1 MNIEDMIMSGA
12 SDEEVAQALAALKQE
27 KAAKD
32 EAERQAKEMAA
43 QKSETNALK
52 AEARAYLINAL
63 LAYGEAFGLLTHE
76 EIEEMDEEDI
86 KELEAYLMQ
95 IEAFIPLMIK
105 MGEMK
110 EEMKD
115 FKIDPDM
122 LGQLFGM

>member
-12 SDEEVAQALAALKQE
+12 SDEEIAQALAALKQE

-32 EAERQAKEMAA
+32 EAERKAKEVAA
-43 QKSETNALK
+43 QKSEMEMLK

-63 LAYGEAFGLLTHE
+63 LGYGEAFGLLTHE
-76 EIEEMDEEDI
+76 EIEEISEEDL
-86 KELEAYLMQ
+86 KELEAYFMQ
-95 IEAFIPLMIK
+95 LEAFIPLMIK

-115 FKIDPDM
+115 FKIDPDT
-122 LGQLFGM
+122 LGTLFGI

>member
-12 SDEEVAQALAALKQE
+12 SDEEIAQALAALKQE

-32 EAERQAKEMAA
+32 EAERKAKEMAA
-43 QKSETNALK
+43 QKSETNALR

-63 LAYGEAFGLLTHE
+63 LGYGEAFGLLTHE
-76 EIEEMDEEDI
+76 EIEEMDAEEI

-95 IEAFIPLMIK
+95 LEAFIPLLIK
-105 MGEMK
+105 MD
-110 EEMKD
+110 EMKD

-122 LGQLFGM
+122 LGTLFGM

>member
-12 SDEEVAQALAALKQE
+12 SDEEIAQALAALKQE

-43 QKSETNALK
+43 QKSESNALK

-86 KELEAYLMQ
+86 KELEAYLIQ
-95 IEAFIPLMIK
+95 IEAFIPLIIK

-122 LGQLFGM
+122 LGTLFGM

>member
-12 SDEEVAQALAALKQE
+12 SDEELAQALAALKLE

-43 QKSETNALK
+43 QKSESNALK

-86 KELEAYLMQ
+86 KELEAYLIQ

-122 LGQLFGM
+122 LGQLFGI

>member
-43 QKSETNALK
+43 QKSESNALK

-76 EIEEMDEEDI
+76 EIEEMDEEDL

>member
-32 EAERQAKEMAA
+32 EAERKAKEIAA
-43 QKSETNALK
+43 QKSEMETLK

-76 EIEEMDEEDI
+76 EIEEMSEEDLG
-86 KELEAYLMQ
+86 ELEAYLIQ

-115 FKIDPDM
+115 FKIDPDI
-122 LGQLFGM
+122 LGQLFGI

>member
-12 SDEEVAQALAALKQE
+12 SDEELAEALAALKQE

-32 EAERQAKEMAA
+32 EAERKAKEVAA
-43 QKSETNALK
+43 QKSEMEELK

-76 EIEEMDEEDI
+76 EIEEMSEEDL
-86 KELEAYLMQ
+86 KELETYLMQ

-115 FKIDPDM
+115 FKIDPDI

>member
-12 SDEEVAQALAALKQE
+12 SDEEIAEALAALKQE

-76 EIEEMDEEDI
+76 EIEEMSEEDL

-115 FKIDPDM
+115 FKIDPDI
-122 LGQLFGM
+122 LGQLFGI

>member
-86 KELEAYLMQ
+86 KELEAYLIQ
-95 IEAFIPLMIK
+95 VEAFIPLMIK

>member
-43 QKSETNALK
+43 QKSESNALK

-76 EIEEMDEEDI
+76 EIEEMSEEDL

-115 FKIDPDM
+115 FKIDPDI

>member
-32 EAERQAKEMAA
+32 EAERKAKEMAA
-43 QKSETNALK
+43 QKSETNALR

-63 LAYGEAFGLLTHE
+63 LGYGEAFGLLTHE
-76 EIEEMDEEDI
+76 EIEEMEEEDL

-95 IEAFIPLMIK
+95 LEAFVPLLIK
-105 MGEMK
+105 MD
-110 EEMKD
+110 EMKD
-115 FKIDPDM
+115 FKIDPNM
-122 LGQLFGM
+122 LGTLFGM

>member
-43 QKSETNALK
+43 QKSESNALK
-52 AEARAYLINAL
+52 AEVRAYLINAL

-86 KELEAYLMQ
+86 KELEAYLIQ
-95 IEAFIPLMIK
+95 IEAFIPVMIK

-122 LGQLFGM
+122 LGTLFGM

>member
-12 SDEEVAQALAALKQE
+12 SDEEVAEALAALKQE

-43 QKSETNALK
+43 QKSESNALK

-76 EIEEMDEEDI
+76 EIEEMSEEDLG
-86 KELEAYLMQ
+86 ELEAYLIQ

-115 FKIDPDM
+115 FKIDPDI
-122 LGQLFGM
+122 LGQLFGI

>member
-43 QKSETNALK
+43 QKSESNALK

-86 KELEAYLMQ
+86 KELEAYLIQ
-95 IEAFIPLMIK
+95 VEAFIPLMIK

-122 LGQLFGM
+122 LGTLFGM